1 MTHSEPEPTI
11 SLTAEEQDAL
21 LARKDL
27 MARKSAALEGLNK
40 RIARLGIALGLELD
54 TDVGLRMA
62 LTPDVT
68 PEPHLHQF
76 MDELRALLTLRY
88 QMEDHLVEEVGSQ
101 ATHQIVADVELH
113 MERIGFKHGVDGT
126 HGDHPIDANL

>member
-1 MTHSEPEPTI
+1 MPSEP
-11 SLTAEEQDAL
+11 LTREEQDAL

-27 MARKSAALEGLNK
+27 MARKGAALEDLNK
-40 RIARLGIALGLELD
+40 RIARLGIALGLKLD

-88 QMEDHLVEEVGSQ
+88 QMEEQLVEEVGSLT
-101 ATHQIVADVELH
+101 THQIVVDVERH
-113 MERIGFKHGVDGT
+113 MERIGFKPGVDGT
-126 HGDHPIDANL
+126 HEDARFDPHI